1 MVMEN
6 HYTFEKD
13 VQTLCESSNLSV
25 EELAGKLGIPPSS
38 FFFFLKDGPSDDVLE
53 SFYGFAFR
61 KGMRFNKVKEELF
74 RESLEPGEV
83 LLFHG
88 SKDGLTEID
97 PNGSRSTCD
106 FSNGF
111 YCGESYSS
119 ALCFVESNEKSS
131 VYAFKARLDGLKIG
145 EFKSDLE
152 WMLSVCYYR
161 GMFKGYESNDKLM
174 AIIQKHL
181 DDDVIIA
188 PIADNRMFRVM
199 QQFGQGEITD
209 VQAIHAL
216 SASRLGKQ
224 YVFKS
229 EKAVSRLKE
238 IERLYLCKEEKKAS
252 VAKSKERAY
261 EIQTKLDLSKREYRE
276 GGHYIDEVFA

>member
-1 MVMEN
+1 MEN
-6 HYTFEKD
+6 RYKFEKD
-13 VQTLCESSNLSV
+13 VQTLCESSSISV
-25 EELAGKLGIPPSS
+25 EELAEKMGINSS
-38 FFFFLKDGPSDDVLE
+38 SLFRFLKEGPSEEILE
-53 SFYGFAFR
+53 SFYGLVFR
-61 KGMRFNKVKEELF
+61 NGMRFNKAKEELF
-74 RESLEPGEV
+74 REDLDAGEV

-88 SKDGLTEID
+88 SKEGLTEIN

-119 ALCFVESNEKSS
+119 ALCFIDSDEKSS

-161 GMFKGYESNDKLM
+161 GMLKGYESNDKLM

-238 IERLYLCKEEKKAS
+238 IERLYLCKEEKEAS
-252 VAKSKERAY
+252 VAKSKERAN